1 MPGQSQQSTT
11 QSPWMTSAT
20 DASRGRQPL
29 TQAGDVSRWRK
40 QVTSAMAQQRLTWMT
55 SSMTSASTWSA
66 WGARDGEWR
75 RMGARD
81 RVWRRVGARDLKRQR
96 VERVINR
103 TETFI
108 GAWGHVRSPT
118 ALRLSQF
125 CRSAQDDLCDTFK
138 TVIEA
143 MFVAVMQTAVVCA
156 VWNSLTTAAAG
167 PEPKDG
173 GCRSGT

>member
-1 MPGQSQQSTT
+1 MDDVSDWRKQG
-11 QSPWMTSAT
+11 TSAA
-20 DASRGRQPL
+20 DASRWRQQWRSKGWHGWHHQWRQ
-29 TQAGDVSRWRK
+29 QAR
-40 QVTSAMAQQRLTWMT
+40 
-55 SSMTSASTWSA
+55 
-66 WGARDGEWR
+66 GARGGRVTTRDCAWR
-75 RMGARD
+75 RVGARD

-96 VERVINR
+96 VERVINH

-143 MFVAVMQTAVVCA
+143 MFVAVMQTAMVCV

-167 PEPKDG
+167 PEPKDD